1 MAWHNMEKSGTEGVN
16 GLMMKKA
23 LAALLA
29 LVCLAGLMGPVAALS
44 RDYTSV
50 KINEIM
56 ASNGDT
62 IQDSHGATPDWIE
75 LKNISDEEID
85 LSGLCLS
92 DGKKN
97 LRKFVFPEG
106 ITLAPKGFLV
116 IFCSD
121 EEEVETLSDG
131 TVEIH
136 VGFKLSADGEK
147 VVLSFQEE
155 ILDIVRF
162 DRQTRDVSW
171 ALREDGSWAF
181 SEIPTPGAENVF

>member
-29 LVCLAGLMGPVAALS
+29 LVCLAGLMGPAAALS
-44 RDYTSV
+44 RDFTSV

-121 EEEVETLSDG
+121 EEQVETLSDG

-162 DRQTRDVSW
+162 DKQTRDVSW